1 MENDRFGNTSNPNDS
16 AALASSQDGS
26 IVAGLRHAAA
36 QAPASRLEGAG
47 DGAYAYLPCERF
59 GEGLTTDRPWNR
71 SALAAVELLNGRVA
85 MLGFVAALVG
95 EWLTGRGP
103 GAQVL
108 ALLGL
113 RMD

>member
-1 MENDRFGNTSNPNDS
+1 MANDRLCNPSSPDDS
-16 AALASSQDGS
+16 AALASSRDGS
-26 IVAGLRHAAA
+26 IVAGLRHDGA
-36 QAPASRLEGAG
+36 QAPGSPPDAAI
-47 DGAYAYLPCERF
+47 DGAHAYLPYERF

-113 RMD
+113 SLH